1 MRGDVTELPVELI
14 RVGPRLRKDLGDLGP
29 LIDSIREHGV
39 LQPIGVTADHDLV
52 FGYRRLVACHE
63 HLGIATIPARIIDVG
78 DILRAEI
85 DENEVRKAFTPSEKV
100 AIVELL
106 RGYAHGGDRKSDQS
120 RSGDD
125 DGDLLTVDEAAAKVG
140 WGRDSYFRAKQVAD
154 DGVSELAEAMDAG
167 RVSVAVA
174 AEIARLP
181 QDDQRGL
188 LAGGVDEG
196 NLTRRGVEKAARRLQ
211 RRRERD
217 ALRAVAWDAPV
228 FPAPTVKLYTS
239 RFQDIEVVAGLGDES
254 VKLILTDIPYDG
266 GFVPQVDDLAAL
278 ADRVLVEGG
287 VFVTY
292 AGQLHLYDVMD
303 RLARYLTFRWVGC
316 VSWNEGDSR
325 VHARQVTSRWK
336 PVLIYSK
343 GDWQPRP
350 YWTDF
355 LFSDGEPE
363 KAFHDWQQNLAD
375 VEHWLRCF
383 SEPGDLVLDPCGG
396 GFTTAE
402 ACQRNGR
409 RCVSCDQDREA
420 VALGRL
426 RLSRVAA
433 EPTADAARGVSR

>member
-1 MRGDVTELPVELI
+1 MRGDVTELPVKLI

-29 LIDSIREHGV
+29 LVVSIRERGV
-39 LQPIGVTADHDLV
+39 LQPIGVTPEYDLV
-52 FGYRRLVACHE
+52 FGYRRLVVWHE
-63 HLGIATIPARIIDVG
+63 HLGFDTIPARIIDVR

-85 DENEVRKAFTPSEKV
+85 DENEVRKDYTPSEKL

-106 RGYAHGGDRKSDQS
+106 RGYNHGGDRKSDQS

-125 DGDLLTVDEAAAKVG
+125 DGDLLTVEEAAAMVG
-140 WGRDSYFRAKQVAD
+140 WGRDSYFRAKQVVD
-154 DGVSELAEAMDAG
+154 DGVPELAEAMDAG
-167 RVSVAVA
+167 RLPVAVA
-174 AEIARLP
+174 AEIARLQP
-181 QDDQRGL
+181 NDQRGL
-188 LAGGVDEG
+188 LAGEVDEG
-196 NLTRRGVEKAARRLQ
+196 KLTRRGVGKAARRLQ

-217 ALRAVAWDAPV
+217 ALLDVAWDAPP
-228 FPAPTVKLYTS
+228 FPAPTVRLYTAK
-239 RFQDIEVVAGLGDES
+239 FQDIEVVAGLGDES

-278 ADRVLVEGG
+278 ADRVLAEGG

-292 AGQLHLYDVMD
+292 AGQLQLYDVMD

-316 VSWNEGDSR
+316 VSWNEGGNR

-355 LFSDGEPE
+355 LFSDGKPE
-363 KAFHDWQQNLAD
+363 KAFHDWQQNLGD

-383 SEPGDLVLDPCGG
+383 SVKGDLVLDPCGG

-402 ACQRNGR
+402 ACLRNDR
-409 RCVSCDQDREA
+409 RCVSCDLDRDA
-420 VALGRL
+420 VSIGRL

-433 EPTADAARGVSR
+433 ELNGYTDQSAVA